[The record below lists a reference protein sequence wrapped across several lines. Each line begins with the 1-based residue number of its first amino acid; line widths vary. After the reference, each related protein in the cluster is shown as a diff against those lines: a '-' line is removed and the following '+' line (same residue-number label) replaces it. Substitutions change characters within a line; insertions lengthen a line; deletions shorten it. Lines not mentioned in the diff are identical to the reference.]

1 MRAHFGGYFFGQVA
15 TFMYLLQSMSQ
26 SEQFDPMTWPQ
37 FSVYNLVVANFWPL
51 YWFGRLLDP
60 EKLDTAYWH
69 VYDVAQAR
77 VADVLALVQMFMGST
92 GTT

>member
-15 TFMYLLQSMSQ
+15 TFMYLLQSMGESARL
-26 SEQFDPMTWPQ
+26 EAAGWAP

-51 YWFGRLLDP
+51 YWFVHFVDK
-60 EKLDTAYWH
+60 EKLDAAYWH

-77 VADVLALVQMFMGST
+77 VADILNTLQVFLSS
-92 GTT
+92 